1 MSAWDRDNLDNFL
14 GGEGSHFTAKLIRLI
29 ADSDMVNRK
38 LLRKGFPEE
47 VDLVERH
54 LRRGKP
60 LVQVFG
66 YLPSD
71 G

>member
-29 ADSDMVNRK
+29 ADSDATNREN
-38 LLRKGFPEE
+38 LRKGFPDE
-47 VDLVERH
+47 VDGVERH

-66 YLPSD
+66 YLSD
-71 G
+71 DG